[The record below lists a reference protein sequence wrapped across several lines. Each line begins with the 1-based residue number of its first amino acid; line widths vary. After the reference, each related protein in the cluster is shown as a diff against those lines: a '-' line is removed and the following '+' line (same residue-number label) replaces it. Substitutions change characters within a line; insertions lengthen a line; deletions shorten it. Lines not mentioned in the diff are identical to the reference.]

1 MKLRL
6 LLFALAALPMF
17 IVDAS
22 SQIGRNYIP
31 YFIDSEYLHNYPQ
44 FKNLP
49 LYHRLRHNPDHP
61 IPKDNYIAPEKFMSE
76 DGIEIVNTSSMWK
89 NAQTETWIAVNP
101 LNPLN
106 VIATSNDN
114 EYISGHDGFRMS
126 AFVTDDG
133 GKTWR
138 HSPTPRNSG
147 QWITPSGTRATIF
160 DPGIAFDSKGH
171 AYYVYGFAS
180 TDGSEEESSDRQNG
194 VFVVKSTDGGSTWD
208 GIKSGSPN
216 GINAVTTDAFSAS
229 GNPFHDMYSIACD
242 FNPNSP
248 HKDNVY
254 ISWRVFRGVDGIVF
268 SRSTDG
274 GESFSNYTKIA
285 NGGQAPVPAVGPN
298 GEVYLTWIGMGIN
311 SLASAMFTRST
322 DGGQSFSSPIEAQRV
337 TSIGN
342 LNPKNGRHELNDKRD
357 IRVSSPPQIAVDIS
371 NSTYRGNIY
380 IVQAGR
386 EATSGL
392 YGIYLA
398 KSTNGGS
405 VWQKKNFRIDNS
417 QIRNDMYF
425 PSISCDPVTGMVAVL
440 YYSSQNH
447 PSNKLVDAYVA
458 ISMDGGDTWRHIKVS
473 PFSHSFEHV
482 ASVFGQGP
490 TGGVYWGDYTSISVY
505 NSRIYP
511 LFWMSSHPS
520 ALYSLNDLYTAL
532 LSPAP
537 KQPTNL
543 SADVILVPKVAVKIN
558 WVHPIHNLLGDV
570 LTDFKINVYRNNVKI
585 GEVSKSQSA
594 SFVDNDVVSGVSY
607 SYSLQAETPNGLLS
621 NLTYISAIAGG
632 NPKPMP
638 PTNISWRPNTNGII
652 ISWRNPSENVEGKD
666 MNEKLKFVVL
676 DYNTEAVLGT
686 FEDNLAVGEIST
698 AMLNLPTEKYYR
710 LRFKSITVRGSIET
724 SSDYSQ
730 ESLIAYAGA
739 PLSVLTETFDDAEN
753 MTPHYKEGTWGLTTA
768 KASSPP
774 NSFTD
779 SPSGNYLPNR
789 DDVLMFP
796 PVVIQA
802 GKSTF
807 SFEHIAL
814 IDTATQ
820 TREGQL
826 WYDVGAV
833 SWTKDFGKT
842 WNYYHFWNAGS
853 SPNFILKDLANS
865 QWEKVAKDMSQFIGD
880 TIIFRFSMI
889 TNGFREAEGWYIDNV
904 ELNDSP
910 SGVDSD
916 IITQSRI
923 FTFPNPVSD
932 NSQLQ
937 IDLTRSA
944 NINVSLYNSLGIK
957 VMDLSDEFVMQ
968 GRKVM
973 KFDLSTIN
981 SGLYF
986 YRINMDGIT
995 KTIPISIVR

>member
-6 LLFALAALPMF
+6 LLFALAVLPMF

-22 SQIGRNYIP
+22 SQIGRDYVP

-61 IPKDNYIAPEKFMSE
+61 IPKDNYVAPEKFMSGE
-76 DGIEIVNTSSMWK
+76 GFEIVNTSSMWR

-106 VIATSNDN
+106 VIATANDN

-133 GKTWR
+133 GKTWK

-147 QWITPSGTRATIF
+147 QWITPKGSQATIF

-180 TDGSEEESSDRQNG
+180 TEGGDDENGDRQNG

-208 GIKSGSPN
+208 AIKNGTPN
-216 GINAVTTDAFSAS
+216 GINAITFDAFSAS
-229 GNPFHDMYSIACD
+229 GNPFHDRYSIACD
-242 FNPNSP
+242 FSPNSP
-248 HKDNVY
+248 YKDNVY
-254 ISWRVFRGVDGIVF
+254 ISWRVFRGINGIVF

-274 GESFSNYTKIA
+274 GESFSTYTKIA
-285 NGGQAPVPAVGPN
+285 DNGQAPVPAVGPN
-298 GEVYLTWIGMGIN
+298 GEVYLTWIDRGAN
-311 SLASAMFTRST
+311 NLAYAMFARST
-322 DGGQSFSSPIEAQRV
+322 NGGQSFSSPIEAQRV

-342 LNPKNGRHELNDKRD
+342 LNASNGRYELNDKGNM
-357 IRVSSPPQIAVDIS
+357 RVSSPPQIAVDIS
-371 NSTYRGNIY
+371 NSTNKGNIY
-380 IVQAGR
+380 IVQSGR
-386 EATSGL
+386 EAVSGN
-392 YGIYLA
+392 YGIYLS
-398 KSTNGGS
+398 KSTNSGS
-405 VWQKKNFRIDNS
+405 SWQKNIRIDNS

-425 PSISCDPVTGMVAVL
+425 PSISCDPVTGMIAVL
-440 YYSSQNH
+440 YYSSQDH

-458 ISMDGGDTWRHIKVS
+458 ISMNGGDTWRHIKVS
-473 PFSHSFEHV
+473 PFSHSFENPN
-482 ASVFGQGP
+482 SVFGQGP

-511 LFWMSSHPS
+511 LFWMSPHPN
-520 ALYSLNDLYTAL
+520 ALFYYNDIYTAL

-537 KQPTNL
+537 KPPTNPTT
-543 SADVILVPKVAVKIN
+543 DVVIEPNVAVKIN
-558 WVHPIHNLLGDV
+558 WVNPTHNLLGDP
-570 LTDFKINVYRNNVKI
+570 LTEFKINIYRDGVKI
-585 GEVSKSQSA
+585 GEIPKSQAA
-594 SFVDNDVVSGVSY
+594 SFIDNGVVSGVNY
-607 SYSLQAETPNGLLS
+607 SYSLQTETPNGLTS
-621 NLTYISAIAGG
+621 TLTYISAIAGG

-638 PTNISWRPNTNGII
+638 PTNISWRPNTDGII
-652 ISWRNPSENVEGKD
+652 LSWRNPSTNIDGND
-666 MNEKLKFVVL
+666 LNDKLKFVVL
-676 DYNTEAVLGT
+676 DYNSEAVLGT
-686 FEDNLAVGEIST
+686 FEDNLAAGQIST
-698 AMLNLPTEKYYR
+698 ALLNIPTEKYYK
-710 LRFKSITVRGSIET
+710 LRFKAIAVRGSIET

-730 ESLIAYAGA
+730 EFMLAYSGTPLNDLSENFDNASSL
-739 PLSVLTETFDDAEN
+739 
-753 MTPHYKEGTWGLTTA
+753 TPHYKEGTWGVTTA

-779 SPSGNYLPNR
+779 SPSGNYLSKR
-789 DDVLMFP
+789 DDNLLFA
-796 PVVIQA
+796 PVVIQS

-814 IDTATQ
+814 IDSAFQ
-820 TREGQL
+820 TIDDVF

-833 SWTKDFGKT
+833 SWTNDFGKT
-842 WNYYHFWNAGS
+842 WNYYHFWNAAS
-853 SPNFILKDLANS
+853 SPNFILNDLANS
-865 QWEKVAKDMSQFIGD
+865 QWERVAKDMSQYIGD
-880 TIIFRFSMI
+880 TIIFRFTMI
-889 TNGFREAEGWYIDNV
+889 SNNFREADGWYIDNI

-910 SGVDSD
+910 AGVEND

-957 VMDLSDEFVMQ
+957 IMDLTDEFATQ
-968 GRKVM
+968 GRKIM
-973 KFDLSTIN
+973 KYDLSSIN

-995 KTIPISIVR
+995 KTIPISIVK